1 MINQKLGYLVRGG
14 DPDAVDSIV
23 PMAYGN
29 LAMDLLLNGIHGRL
43 VVLKNGRYDN
53 VPIEMITSTKKLV
66 DVDKYYNT
74 KRLRPFYHSFE
85 MQPLFIMTS
94 E

>member
-1 MINQKLGYLVRGG
+1 
-14 DPDAVDSIV
+14 V

-29 LAMDLLLNGIHGRL
+29 LALDLILSGVHGRL

-53 VPIEMITSTKKLV
+53 MPV
-66 DVDKYYNT
+66 DVVTSSKKVVDVEKHYN
-74 KRLRPFYHSFE
+74 KERLRPHYKRFG

-94 E
+94 D